1 MKLNE
6 HCVFFLPAMKK
17 KIKDFEEKFE
27 EENGYKVCGNVI
39 FFSKIRNN
47 SFLLIWKW

>member
-1 MKLNE
+1 
-6 HCVFFLPAMKK
+6 MKK

-27 EENGYKVCGNVI
+27 EENGYKVCENAI

-47 SFLLIWKW
+47 SFLLICNGSSTFKIDCFIQL